1 VASLVSDT
9 TRMGVG
15 AAAETSMHSEMNRAF
30 YVTTP
35 IYYISGNPHI
45 GHAYTTVVADVL
57 ARMARTVGPAFL
69 LTGTDEH
76 GQKVAN
82 AAAEHGVTPQEWC
95 DELVPRWQ
103 SLFAAYH
110 VEPDDFIRT
119 TQPRHE
125 IKVQRVFE
133 RLRESG
139 DVYLG
144 KYEGWYCV
152 NDETFLPESKL
163 VNGRCPTCGR
173 EVQWISEDDWF
184 FRLSAYRDRL
194 LEHFKRNPNWVRP
207 RSVYNEMVALL
218 EEGLD
223 DLSISRTNFDWGIP
237 VPHGPST
244 SSGQGVIYV
253 WFDALLNY
261 ITAIRWSEDNAR
273 FASLWPASVQLIGK
287 EIARFHTI
295 IWPAILWALGE
306 AAPELVFAHG
316 WITVDGQKMGKSL
329 GNAVD
334 PFALAERFG
343 ADSLRYFL
351 LREAPFGSDFSYSE
365 EKIAQRHNSD
375 LGNDLGNLFRRTLS
389 MLQKYRDGAV
399 PDRTARSTFADR
411 FAGLPQ
417 RVRELI
423 LALDFRAALEAVWEL
438 VAALNREIDEQKPW
452 ALAKDGRNGELDA
465 LLYDLCEGL
474 RWLSMLLHPF
484 MPERT
489 AAMWAQLG
497 LRDGIGA
504 DWTSS
509 LRWGGMAPATQ
520 TVGGEV
526 LFPRIELA
534 ESA

>member
-1 VASLVSDT
+1 MS
-9 TRMGVG
+9 
-15 AAAETSMHSEMNRAF
+15 RAF

-57 ARMARTVGPAFL
+57 ARAARMRGPAFF

-82 AAAEHGVTPQEWC
+82 AALEHGKTPQAWC
-95 DELVPRWQ
+95 DELIPRWQ

-110 VEPDDFIRT
+110 VEYDDFIRT
-119 TQPRHE
+119 TQLRHTR
-125 IKVQRVFE
+125 KVQKVFE
-133 RLRESG
+133 CLRESG
-139 DVYLG
+139 DIYLG

-152 NDETFLPESKL
+152 NDETFWLESKL

-184 FRLSAYRDRL
+184 FKLSKYRERL
-194 LEHFKRNPNWVRP
+194 LEHFKAHPEWVRP
-207 RSVYNEMVALL
+207 RSVYNEMLAIL
-218 EEGLD
+218 EEGLE
-223 DLSISRTNFDWGIP
+223 DLSISRTNLDWGIP
-237 VPHGPST
+237 IPGDAST
-244 SSGQGVIYV
+244 DSGQAVIYV

-261 ITAIRWSEDNAR
+261 ITAIDWSEDSAR

-334 PFALAERFG
+334 PFALADRFG

-375 LGNDLGNLFRRTLS
+375 LGNDFGNLVKRSLS
-389 MLQKYRDGAV
+389 MLQKYRDGIVPARNEHSPFAV
-399 PDRTARSTFADR
+399 RFADLQER
-411 FAGLPQ
+411 SLA
-417 RVRELI
+417 LI
-423 LALDFRAALEAVWEL
+423 FSLDFRGALEAIWEL
-438 VAALNREIDEQKPW
+438 VTALNREIDERKPW
-452 ALAKDGRNGELDA
+452 VLARELRNDELGA
-465 LLYDLCEGL
+465 LLYDLCEGI
-474 RWLSMLLHPF
+474 RWLAVLLHPF

-489 AAMWAQLG
+489 IRIFEQLG
-497 LRDGIGA
+497 LGPAALDQIA
-504 DWTSS
+504 TP
-509 LRWGGMAPATQ
+509 LRWGGIAPGMQ
-520 TVGGEV
+520 TTSGDA

-534 ESA
+534 ESAAAR